1 MCAASLASFDPPP
14 LGGATRTRAFAGAD
28 AHSATPSV
36 RLRSEAKEEVFVS
49 HRRISIFDTTLR
61 DGEQSPG
68 IALQPHDKAEIA
80 EQLERLGVDVI
91 EAGFPG
97 ASPGDFEGVRAVAAA
112 VTEPTVAALARTRR
126 EDIDAA
132 REAIA
137 DARRSRIHVFIATSA
152 VHMEK
157 KLGLE
162 PHEVA
167 AQVRWAVDYARSGAD
182 EVEFSCEDATRSD
195 PAFVAAVCGIAVRAG
210 ATTINLPDTVGY
222 ALPEQYAWF
231 LAEVTRLCPEMRAA
245 TLSVHCHDDLGLA
258 VANSLA
264 GVAAGAD
271 QVECTVNGI
280 GERAGNASLEEIVVA
295 LKVRRDHFEIETGVR
310 TSEIAAASRLVSTRT
325 GYVVQPNKAV
335 VGANAFAH
343 EAGIHQDGM
352 LKDERTY
359 QIIDPTEVGVAMS
372 LPLGKHSGRH
382 AFARA
387 CAERGVRLVG
397 DDLNAAFRRF
407 KTLADGGDVVA
418 LDEVLAEVT
427 A

>member
-1 MCAASLASFDPPP
+1 
-14 LGGATRTRAFAGAD
+14 
-28 AHSATPSV
+28 
-36 RLRSEAKEEVFVS
+36 VFVS
-49 HRRISIFDTTLR
+49 PRRISIFDTTLR

-68 IALQPHDKAEIA
+68 IALQPHEKAEIA
-80 EQLERLGVDVI
+80 EQLERLGVDVV

-97 ASPGDFEGVRAVAAA
+97 ASPGDFEGVRAVARTLRA
-112 VTEPTVAALARTRR
+112 PTVAALARTVQA
-126 EDIDAA
+126 DLDAA
-132 REAIA
+132 GEALA
-137 DARRSRIHVFIATSA
+137 DARRSRIHIFLATSP

-162 PHEVA
+162 PQEVVRHA
-167 AQVRWAVDYARSGAD
+167 RWAVEYAATRAH

-195 PAFVAAVCGIAVRAG
+195 PDFVARVCRVAIEAG
-210 ATTINLPDTVGY
+210 ATVINLPDTVGY
-222 ALPEQYAWF
+222 ALPAQYASF
-231 LAEVTRLCPEMRAA
+231 LDAVRRRCPELRGV

-264 GVAAGAD
+264 GIHAGAT

-295 LKVRRDHFEIETGVR
+295 LRVRNDHFAVETGIDA
-310 TSEIAAASRLVSTRT
+310 SELVAASRLVSQRT

-359 QIIDPTEVGVAMS
+359 QIIDPSEVGAGMT

-387 CAERGVRLVG
+387 CAERGIALGREEL
-397 DDLNAAFRRF
+397 DAAFRRF
-407 KTLADGGDVVA
+407 KQLADGGAPVS
-418 LDEVLAEVT
+418 LDEVLEGVPA
-427 A
+427 